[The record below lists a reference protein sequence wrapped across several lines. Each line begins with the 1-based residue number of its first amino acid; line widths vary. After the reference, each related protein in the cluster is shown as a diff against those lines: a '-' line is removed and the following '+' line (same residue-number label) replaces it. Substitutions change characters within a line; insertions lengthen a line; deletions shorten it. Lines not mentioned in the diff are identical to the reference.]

1 MAWKKVVTESIAGK
15 IAQQAANVT
24 TNANSTGDVTSVGN
38 ATTYANAVPIAK
50 GGTGQTTTAIGD
62 LLFADGVGSW
72 SRLAVGG
79 QGKVLTLAGGEPT
92 WASVSQGDITSVVAG
107 TGLTGGATSGAATVN
122 VVGGTGIT
130 ANANDIALTA
140 AGAGAASYGST
151 ADGTKIDTITL
162 DAYGRVTAVA
172 TGSTGSTS
180 NAGDITGVTAG
191 TGLTG
196 GGTTGTPTLNVIGGA
211 GITANANDIEVD
223 STVIRTASTIA
234 VNKGGTG
241 ATAKTGTGNNVLSAG
256 PTFSGTA
263 SFPANGIEVDG
274 DPVITD
280 NMTIAVGKGGSG
292 ATAKTGT
299 GNNVLSAS
307 PTFTGTIGAASL
319 TLSGDLI
326 VNGDTITA
334 NVATITV
341 EDKNI
346 QVADGAATVAL
357 ASGAGLS
364 VNHAVVGTAKPE
376 LQWIDTNTTAQK
388 LTGWNI
394 NGNNDTTN
402 HEIAVMSFSTAAGTG
417 NGAGVGSF
425 HYDTNGENLW
435 LRTS

>member
-1 MAWKKVVTESIAGK
+1 MAWTKVVTESSTNN
-15 IAQQAANVT
+15 IAQKAATAGVADSITTQGALATLDTVDTAQIAASAVETAKINNLAV
-24 TNANSTGDVTSVGN
+24 TNAKLGNASVNIAKMYDSNTPSNGQYLTADTVGGGFTWVAPPSGDVT
-38 ATTYANAVPIAK
+38 
-50 GGTGQTTTAIGD
+50 
-62 LLFADGVGSW
+62 GV
-72 SRLAVGG
+72 
-79 QGKVLTLAGGEPT
+79 T
-92 WASVSQGDITSVVAG
+92 AG
-107 TGLTGGATSGAATVN
+107 TGLTGGGASGALTLN

-130 ANANDIALTA
+130 ANADDIALTA
-140 AGAGAASYGST
+140 AGAGAATYGST
-151 ADGTKIDTITL
+151 GDGTKIDTITL

-172 TGSTGSTS
+172 TGATGSTS
-180 NAGDITGVTAG
+180 NVGDITGVTAG

-196 GGTTGTPTLNVIGGA
+196 GGTSGTPTLNVIGGA

-223 STVIRTASTIA
+223 STVIRTTSTIA
-234 VNKGGTG
+234 VGKGGTG
-241 ATAKTGTGNNVLSAG
+241 ATAKTGTGNNVLSA
-256 PTFSGTA
+256 
-263 SFPANGIEVDG
+263 
-274 DPVITD
+274 
-280 NMTIAVGKGGSG
+280 
-292 ATAKTGT
+292 
-299 GNNVLSAS
+299 S
-307 PTFTGTIGAASL
+307 PSFTGTVNAAAL

-346 QVADGAATVAL
+346 QVADGAASLAL

-364 VNHAVVGTAKPE
+364 VNHALAGTAKPE
-376 LQWIDTNTTAQK
+376 LQWIDTGTTAQN

-425 HYDTNGENLW
+425 HYDTSGDNLW